1 MNIETISEIS
11 VPILK
16 RHGVQSAYIFGSF
29 ARGDQT
35 DESDIDILIEY
46 APQARKSLLVRAR
59 IINELKEALERDVDV
74 ATENSLLPSIRRNVL
89 NERSVI
95 YEAER

>member
-1 MNIETISEIS
+1 MNIKTISEIS
-11 VPILK
+11 VPIFK
-16 RHGVQSAYIFGSF
+16 RNGVKSAYIFGSF

-35 DESDIDILIEY
+35 DESDIDFLIEY
-46 APQARKSLLVRAR
+46 APQAKKSLLVRAR
-59 IINELKEALERDVDV
+59 IINELKDALQRDVDV

-95 YEAER
+95 YEAE